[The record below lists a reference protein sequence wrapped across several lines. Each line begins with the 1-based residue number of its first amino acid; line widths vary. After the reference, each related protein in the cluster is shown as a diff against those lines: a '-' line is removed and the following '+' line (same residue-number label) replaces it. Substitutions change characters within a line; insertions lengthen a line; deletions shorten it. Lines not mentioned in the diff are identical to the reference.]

1 VRSRTNSASARPD
14 PLDRRTPAPP
24 RPSRTG
30 EPFATSRSPLP
41 PPPRTAPSHCAR
53 ASDVAH
59 RTFIFLFHLAG
70 PAAPS
75 SHPPPLCHTH
85 THTHTHRERHPP
97 VPPPPSL
104 YRHHH
109 RLHHRLH
116 YRRHRHRRRQ
126 RRRQRRRFYALAPT
140 LSTLRSR
147 PYISPLHLALTSRPA
162 QMSFKFLTPL
172 RTCSLKNAY
181 LIRKVFWLRSAD
193 AALTLS
199 PFFLSFLFFFFK
211 TTR

>member
-85 THTHTHRERHPP
+85 THTHTHRERDIRR
-97 VPPPPSL
+97 S
-104 YRHHH
+104 RHHH
-109 RLHHRLH
+109 PSTVTTTASTTASTTAATATVDANAVANAVASTPSPLRSRP
-116 YRRHRHRRRQ
+116 
-126 RRRQRRRFYALAPT
+126 YALALT
-140 LSTLRSR
+140 SR
-147 PYISPLHLALTSRPA
+147 PYISPLHLARLKCLLNFLRPCA
-162 QMSFKFLTPL
+162 H
-172 RTCSLKNAY
+172 
-181 LIRKVFWLRSAD
+181 
-193 AALTLS
+193 AA
-199 PFFLSFLFFFFK
+199 
-211 TTR
+211 